1 MGLPWYRV
9 HTVVLND
16 PRRLLSVHIMHT
28 ALVAGW
34 AGSMALYEI
43 AVFDPSDPVLDP
55 MWRQG
60 MFVIPFMTRLG
71 ITNSWGGWSITG
83 GTITNPGIWSYEG
96 VAGAHIL
103 FSGLCF
109 LAAIWH
115 WVYWD
120 LEIFCDE
127 RTGKPSLDLPKIFG
141 IHLFLA
147 GVACFGFGAF
157 HVTGLY
163 GPGIWVSDPYGLT
176 GKVQSVNPSWG
187 VEGFD
192 PFVPGGIASHHIAAG
207 TLGILAGLFHLSV
220 RPPQRLYKGLR
231 MGNIET
237 VLSSSIAAVFFAA
250 FVVAGTMWYGSSTT
264 PIELFGPTRYQ
275 WDQGYFQQE
284 IYRRV
289 SAGLA
294 ENQSLSEAWAKIPE
308 KLAFYDYIGNNPAK
322 GRLFRA
328 GSMDNGD
335 GIAVGWL
342 GHPIFRDK
350 EGRELFVRRMPTF
363 FETFPVVLVYGDG
376 IVRADV
382 PFRRA
387 ESKYSVEQ
395 VGVTVEFYGGE
406 LNGVSYSD
414 PVTVKKYAR
423 RVQLG
428 EIFELDRA
436 TLKSDG
442 VFRSSPRG
450 WFTFG
455 HASFALLFFGH
466 IWHGADPDLDA
477 QVEFGAFQKL
487 GDPTTRRQDIIPPKI
502 NRYGRFM
509 ATQTVENDSK
519 SGPRRTTVGVLLKP
533 LNSEYGKVA
542 PGWGTT
548 PLMGVAMALFA
559 VFLSI
564 ILEIYN
570 SSVLYRT
577 YLNKVYDWFEERLE
591 IQAIADDITS
601 KYVPPHVNIFYCLG
615 GITLTCFIVQVAT
628 GFAMTFYYR
637 PTVTDAFAS
646 VQYIM
651 TEANF
656 GWLIRSVHRWSASMM
671 VLMMILHVFRV
682 YLTGGFKKPREL
694 TWVTGVVLAVLTA
707 SFGVTGYS
715 LPWDQIGYW
724 AVKIV
729 TGVPDAIPVIG
740 SPLVELLRGSA
751 SVGQSTLTRFY
762 SLHTF
767 VLPLLT
773 AVFMLMHF
781 PMIRKQGISGPL

>member
-1 MGLPWYRV
+1 
-9 HTVVLND
+9 
-16 PRRLLSVHIMHT
+16 MHT

-34 AGSMALYEI
+34 AGSMALYEL

-96 VAGAHIL
+96 VAGAHIV

-250 FVVAGTMWYGSSTT
+250 FVVAGTMW
-264 PIELFGPTRYQ
+264 
-275 WDQGYFQQE
+275 
-284 IYRRV
+284 
-289 SAGLA
+289 
-294 ENQSLSEAWAKIPE
+294 
-308 KLAFYDYIGNNPAK
+308 
-322 GRLFRA
+322 A

-350 EGRELFVRRMPTF
+350 EGRELFVRH
-363 FETFPVVLVYGDG
+363 
-376 IVRADV
+376 
-382 PFRRA
+382 
-387 ESKYSVEQ
+387 
-395 VGVTVEFYGGE
+395 
-406 LNGVSYSD
+406 
-414 PVTVKKYAR
+414 
-423 RVQLG
+423 
-428 EIFELDRA
+428 RA

-455 HASFALLFFGH
+455 HASFALLFFFGH
-466 IWHGADPDLDA
+466 IWHGARTLFRDVFAGIDPDLDA

-487 GDPTTRRQDIIPPKI
+487 GDPTTRRQ
-502 NRYGRFM
+502 
-509 ATQTVENDSK
+509 
-519 SGPRRTTVGVLLKP
+519 
-533 LNSEYGKVA
+533 
-542 PGWGTT
+542 
-548 PLMGVAMALFA
+548 A
-559 VFLSI
+559 V
-564 ILEIYN
+564 
-570 SSVLYRT
+570 
-577 YLNKVYDWFEERLE
+577 
-591 IQAIADDITS
+591 
-601 KYVPPHVNIFYCLG
+601 
-615 GITLTCFIVQVAT
+615 
-628 GFAMTFYYR
+628 
-637 PTVTDAFAS
+637 
-646 VQYIM
+646 
-651 TEANF
+651 
-656 GWLIRSVHRWSASMM
+656 
-671 VLMMILHVFRV
+671 
-682 YLTGGFKKPREL
+682 
-694 TWVTGVVLAVLTA
+694 
-707 SFGVTGYS
+707 
-715 LPWDQIGYW
+715 
-724 AVKIV
+724 
-729 TGVPDAIPVIG
+729 
-740 SPLVELLRGSA
+740 
-751 SVGQSTLTRFY
+751 
-762 SLHTF
+762 
-767 VLPLLT
+767 
-773 AVFMLMHF
+773 
-781 PMIRKQGISGPL
+781 

>member
-16 PRRLLSVHIMHT
+16 PGRLLSVHIMHT

-34 AGSMALYEI
+34 AGSMALYEL

-96 VAGAHIL
+96 VAGAHIV

-141 IHLFLA
+141 IHLFLS

-176 GKVQSVNPSWG
+176 GKLLLLLELCGMV
-187 VEGFD
+187 
-192 PFVPGGIASHHIAAG
+192 
-207 TLGILAGLFHLSV
+207 
-220 RPPQRLYKGLR
+220 QRLPPSNYLVLLVINGIKDTF
-231 MGNIET
+231 NKKYIE
-237 VLSSSIAAVFFAA
+237 
-250 FVVAGTMWYGSSTT
+250 G
-264 PIELFGPTRYQ
+264 
-275 WDQGYFQQE
+275 
-284 IYRRV
+284 
-289 SAGLA
+289 
-294 ENQSLSEAWAKIPE
+294 
-308 KLAFYDYIGNNPAK
+308 
-322 GRLFRA
+322 A

-350 EGRELFVRRMPTF
+350 EGRELFSRC
-363 FETFPVVLVYGDG
+363 
-376 IVRADV
+376 

-414 PVTVKKYAR
+414 PATVKKYAR
-423 RVQLG
+423 RAQLG

-450 WFTFG
+450 WFTLGTLHLLCFSSSDTFG
-455 HASFALLFFGH
+455 MVLEPCSEMFLPVLIQ
-466 IWHGADPDLDA
+466 IWMLKWSLEHSK
-477 QVEFGAFQKL
+477 KL
-487 GDPTTRRQDIIPPKI
+487 GDPTTRRQ
-502 NRYGRFM
+502 
-509 ATQTVENDSK
+509 
-519 SGPRRTTVGVLLKP
+519 
-533 LNSEYGKVA
+533 
-542 PGWGTT
+542 
-548 PLMGVAMALFA
+548 
-559 VFLSI
+559 
-564 ILEIYN
+564 
-570 SSVLYRT
+570 
-577 YLNKVYDWFEERLE
+577 
-591 IQAIADDITS
+591 
-601 KYVPPHVNIFYCLG
+601 
-615 GITLTCFIVQVAT
+615 
-628 GFAMTFYYR
+628 
-637 PTVTDAFAS
+637 
-646 VQYIM
+646 
-651 TEANF
+651 
-656 GWLIRSVHRWSASMM
+656 
-671 VLMMILHVFRV
+671 
-682 YLTGGFKKPREL
+682 
-694 TWVTGVVLAVLTA
+694 VV
-707 SFGVTGYS
+707 
-715 LPWDQIGYW
+715 
-724 AVKIV
+724 
-729 TGVPDAIPVIG
+729 
-740 SPLVELLRGSA
+740 
-751 SVGQSTLTRFY
+751 
-762 SLHTF
+762 
-767 VLPLLT
+767 
-773 AVFMLMHF
+773 
-781 PMIRKQGISGPL
+781 